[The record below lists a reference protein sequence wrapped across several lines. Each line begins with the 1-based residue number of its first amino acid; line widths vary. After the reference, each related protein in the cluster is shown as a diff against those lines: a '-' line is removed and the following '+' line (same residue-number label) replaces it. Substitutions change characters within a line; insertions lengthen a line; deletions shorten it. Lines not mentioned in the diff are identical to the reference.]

1 MYCNTG
7 STGSGCNPTSRKLAL
22 RWATGSWRPR
32 GVMPY
37 TVRAGGLPSRS
48 VRTTPNGPSSAIRC
62 SELYNDP
69 GLMSVHSS
77 ARSDLDACWIWY
89 PCIGPRRARALSAER
104 RVRVEGVHT
113 GLLLDQQ
120 SIVALRELAIEVV
133 AAAGDRA
140 GEMGAIRQLKG
151 QDRICMIRAKAP

>member
-1 MYCNTG
+1 
-7 STGSGCNPTSRKLAL
+7 
-22 RWATGSWRPR
+22 
-32 GVMPY
+32 
-37 TVRAGGLPSRS
+37 
-48 VRTTPNGPSSAIRC
+48 
-62 SELYNDP
+62 
-69 GLMSVHSS
+69 
-77 ARSDLDACWIWY
+77 
-89 PCIGPRRARALSAER
+89 
-104 RVRVEGVHT
+104 VRVEGVHT